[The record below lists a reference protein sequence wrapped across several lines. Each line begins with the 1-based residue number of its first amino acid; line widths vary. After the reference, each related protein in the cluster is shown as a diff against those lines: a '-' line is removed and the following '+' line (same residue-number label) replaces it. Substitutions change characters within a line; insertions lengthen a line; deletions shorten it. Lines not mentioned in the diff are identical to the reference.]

1 MAIRS
6 YNRDKI
12 TTSMIYTIN
21 IDQIFS
27 YGGGA
32 TGAKSGL
39 GAEGAGAT
47 QVGGGA
53 NVGMVEI
60 NGIVPT

>member
-1 MAIRS
+1 MSTVVRKSSFAVF
-6 YNRDKI
+6 
-12 TTSMIYTIN
+12 
-21 IDQIFS
+21 FS

-39 GAEGAGAT
+39 GADGAGAT

>member
-1 MAIRS
+1 
-6 YNRDKI
+6 
-12 TTSMIYTIN
+12 MIYMIN

-39 GAEGAGAT
+39 GADGAGAA
-47 QVGGGA
+47 GA
-53 NVGMVEI
+53 SC
-60 NGIVPT
+60 GISWNSLEAGPNCSSSVVLVLGV